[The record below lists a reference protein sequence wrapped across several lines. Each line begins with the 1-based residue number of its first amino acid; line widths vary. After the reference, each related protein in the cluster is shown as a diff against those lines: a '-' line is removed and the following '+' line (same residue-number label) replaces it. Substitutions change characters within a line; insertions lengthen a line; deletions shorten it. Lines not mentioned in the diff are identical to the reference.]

1 MCCALIQSDIRFEF
15 EIDHRLCLCHSE
27 MDLSYLDNEKWHAF
41 VRELLRNA
49 APSQLSIYN
58 TFTEYQ
64 HFAQQYQ
71 LMQDERVCTFDT
83 LTRSL
88 VDLHV
93 KGLLSLTLLLMMMM
107 MMIAGRYH
115 SWLLSRCFV
124 VLASI
129 GLSFCSPVG
138 LQTRVFP
145 VIQCRAVIQ
154 SAPKLSTSVR
164 ASDQAIG
171 FIDLNMSTTVP
182 WQASMHGDVQ
192 VLTDLASPKA
202 MTTTPTPT
210 TTPPSMTIGGV

>member
-1 MCCALIQSDIRFEF
+1 MCCALIRSDIRFEF

-88 VDLHV
+88 VAAAAAAAADDDDDDDCRPV
-93 KGLLSLTLLLMMMM
+93 SFVAP
-107 MMIAGRYH
+107 IA
-115 SWLLSRCFV
+115 V
-124 VLASI
+124 
-129 GLSFCSPVG
+129 FCGSGINRPII
-138 LQTRVFP
+138 L
-145 VIQCRAVIQ
+145 
-154 SAPKLSTSVR
+154 
-164 ASDQAIG
+164 
-171 FIDLNMSTTVP
+171 
-182 WQASMHGDVQ
+182 
-192 VLTDLASPKA
+192 
-202 MTTTPTPT
+202 
-210 TTPPSMTIGGV
+210 